1 MSIKHIEKIKINMQR
16 LNLDEKKL
24 GKLINVSS
32 EVVKKHLTGEKE
44 ISLKTLIKYSKALK
58 FKIIN

>member
-44 ISLKTLIKYSKALK
+44 ISLKTLIKYSRVLK
-58 FKIIN
+58 FKIIK

>member
-1 MSIKHIEKIKINMQR
+1 MKHIEKIKINMQR

-44 ISLKTLIKYSKALK
+44 ISLKTLIKYSRVLK
-58 FKIIN
+58 FKIIK